1 MFLLLDSLF
10 WLKAFFVSLAICL
23 FSSFLFINSRVPL
36 QFVRIH
42 TGIMIIPP
50 LVVLPALLSANAH
63 HTFGH
68 WRLDPLAW
76 LMAFFVLMISVI
88 VQRFSVRYLLG
99 DRSYRKFFFLLT
111 LTTGA
116 SSVVWLNDDLRWL
129 LACWGITLFGLTN
142 LICLNSRWQAAKNAA
157 LYVGRLFILSWLA
170 LATAVVWLSLHTGDW
185 QLSQAMSDN
194 SLSQLNVWDRTAISM
209 LLVLAVMIPGA
220 QWPFHRWLLDSAVV
234 PTPVSAAMHAG
245 LVNVGGIMLTRFS
258 PLFSGDSAQIFL
270 LFPAIISVLLGT
282 GMMIV
287 QTDYKR
293 KLAASTIAQ
302 MGFMLIQCAL
312 GAYIAAVIHLVL
324 HGLFKATLFLQAG
337 SAVGQPGLATQNIK
351 KPTLLWNMTGAGL
364 GISVAMITWITS
376 SGEGY
381 QLVSA
386 LVLGW
391 ALFFAWTQLITIG
404 HGRIV
409 GFLFLTGAF
418 VLFSGIHFIFYGL
431 LKESIYQEL
440 QQPAFVVAAIT
451 GSILLIGSFIVSLI
465 IRYHSFPLFVTTYL
479 WLVKLSE
486 PHPNSVEGQPCYLE
500 NLYHGEVVNDEDSI
514 CFSKIDFK

>member
-1 MFLLLDSLF
+1 MFLMLDSLF
-10 WLKAFFVSLAICL
+10 WLKAFFASLAICL
-23 FSSFLFINSRVPL
+23 FSSFLFMNSRVPL

-42 TGIMIIPP
+42 ARIMMIPP
-50 LVVLPALLSANAH
+50 LVVLPALLSATASDI
-63 HTFGH
+63 FGH

-76 LMAFFVLMISVI
+76 LMAFFVSMISVI

-111 LTTGA
+111 LTTGG
-116 SSVVWLNDDLRWL
+116 SSMAWLNDDLRWL
-129 LACWGITLFGLTN
+129 LVCWGITLFGLTN
-142 LICLNSRWQAAKNAA
+142 LISLNNSWQVAKNAA
-157 LYVGRLFILSWLA
+157 LYAGRLFILSWLA
-170 LATAVVWLSLHTGDW
+170 LTTAVVWLSLHTGHW

-194 SLSQLNVWDRTAISM
+194 SLSQLNTWDRTGISM
-209 LLVLAVMIPGA
+209 LLILAVMIPGA

-234 PTPVSAAMHAG
+234 PTPVSAVMHAG
-245 LVNVGGIMLTRFS
+245 LVNVGGIIFTRFS

-324 HGLFKATLFLQAG
+324 HGLFKAALFLQAG
-337 SAVGQPGLATQNIK
+337 SAVRQHELGAQKVK
-351 KPTLLWNMTGAGL
+351 KPALLWNITGAGL
-364 GISVAMITWITS
+364 GISVAIITWITS

-386 LVLGW
+386 FILGW

-418 VLFSGIHFIFYGL
+418 VLFCGIHFIFYGL
-431 LKESIYQEL
+431 LKESIYQGL
-440 QQPAFVVAAIT
+440 QQPTFVVAVIT
-451 GSILLIGSFIVSLI
+451 GSILLIGGFIGSLI

-479 WLVKLSE
+479 WLIKLSE
-486 PHPNSVEGQPCYLE
+486 PHPNSVESQPIYLTKFVSR
-500 NLYHGEVVNDEDSI
+500 GGCQS
-514 CFSKIDFK
+514 